1 MPHSLT
7 GGCREEAGGA
17 EGRRKPEGG
26 EGAEGRQMLREARK
40 GKKSPRERQREAPRE
55 G

>member
-26 EGAEGRQMLREARK
+26 EGAEGRQMPKEAGEGK
-40 GKKSPRERQREAPRE
+40 GRRGKGGGEAPRE